1 VQHLRNNQ
9 ILPNEDTNMTFT
21 KAILAAALPLAFA
34 TVAMADEIMVS
45 PQSAGNSVTVDSV
58 TIAHDGW
65 LVIHEI
71 RDGKPVVP
79 ASIGHVAVK
88 AGTTE
93 NVTVSL
99 SKDVAAGTKVLTML
113 HVDKGTLN
121 VYEFPGAD
129 HPVKQDGKP
138 VVKPM
143 AIN

>member
-1 VQHLRNNQ
+1 
-9 ILPNEDTNMTFT
+9 MTIT

-34 TVAMADEIMVS
+34 TSAMAAEIMVS
-45 PQSAGNSVTVDSV
+45 PQPAGNAITVDSV
-58 TIAHDGW
+58 TIENDGW

-71 RDGKPVVP
+71 KNGKPVVP

-99 SKDVAAGTKVLTML
+99 TKDVVAGTKVLTML
-113 HVDKGTLN
+113 HVDQGTVN